1 MKSKKIEN
9 ASFFLYVVTLKTLQD
24 FYFILWGIKMYFCL
38 SRPRPVARVQGKLK
52 GVKRMTSERE
62 GVYWNSELGFYGL
75 FLHYLDSIC
84 KTASHIYSAFMGLG
98 KGIFLPLHLT
108 GYKKVSPFSRLMN
121 YRWGRSVRPEFHP
134 SFSPLAMQVQ
144 NLLKFV
150 WGSLID

>member
-62 GVYWNSELGFYGL
+62 GVY
-75 FLHYLDSIC
+75 
-84 KTASHIYSAFMGLG
+84 
-98 KGIFLPLHLT
+98 
-108 GYKKVSPFSRLMN
+108 
-121 YRWGRSVRPEFHP
+121 
-134 SFSPLAMQVQ
+134 
-144 NLLKFV
+144 
-150 WGSLID
+150 